1 MQAAKSYSHTDLF
14 ATRTCPHRRA
24 ALKHCSFPL
33 LTSSKHL
40 NYQVVCRQWEE
51 LVLEKLF
58 PDEKVCSGIVCEQS
72 REIFGQLNRNVYHLS
87 TSTKNIFRENQL

>member
-1 MQAAKSYSHTDLF
+1 M
-14 ATRTCPHRRA
+14 
-24 ALKHCSFPL
+24 
-33 LTSSKHL
+33 
-40 NYQVVCRQWEE
+40 NYQVVCCQWEE

-72 REIFGQLNRNVYHLS
+72 REIFGQLNRNVYLLLS